1 MESQTDRSR
10 EHWSTQ
16 AGYLEEMHPADV
28 AYQLLIKSDG
38 RNAAIQP
45 NLLDAGDL
53 IRTFSKFSELSA
65 PAAAALSAL
74 V

>member
-1 MESQTDRSR
+1 
-10 EHWSTQ
+10 
-16 AGYLEEMHPADV
+16 MHPADV

-45 NLLDAGDL
+45 NLLDASDL